1 MAMNEGH
8 DFNAIAKT
16 VMDATAAGVGLV
28 SWVSVEIFP
37 VILQILSVVW
47 LVLRIYEMDTIQRLL
62 GRKPD

>member
-1 MAMNEGH
+1 MSENH
-8 DFNAIAKT
+8 DLNAIAKAI
-16 VMDATAAGVGLV
+16 VDAAAAGVGLM

-37 VILQILSVVW
+37 AILQILSAMW

>member
-1 MAMNEGH
+1 MSENH
-8 DFNAIAKT
+8 DLNAVAKA
-16 VMDATAAGVGLV
+16 VVDAAAAGVGLM

-37 VILQILSVVW
+37 AILQILSAMW

>member
-1 MAMNEGH
+1 MNESH

-16 VMDATAAGVGLV
+16 VMDTAAAGVGLA

-37 VILQILSVVW
+37 AILQILSVVW

-62 GRKPD
+62 RRKPN

>member
-1 MAMNEGH
+1 MSEGH
-8 DFNAIAKT
+8 NFNAIAKT

-37 VILQILSVVW
+37 AILQILSAMW

-62 GRKPD
+62 GRKSD